1 MEPQMQTRAARA
13 KSRAHVAFDSLEN
26 MPELLG
32 RIFSHLDTDAD
43 LARACIV
50 KRSWLASAGADDLWR
65 ARCEQSFPL
74 ASALKLRAGS
84 KLSYRQLFAQRKAT
98 KAVPVEAQAL
108 SVKPKRG
115 NYMLGVE
122 IRKLGDAAGTGGEIL
137 FSDLVELDK
146 RPRRA
151 STGGGRPRPPT
162 PKDNTLAASIT
173 NGSTGVMLRAGD
185 PVDRQGVS
193 VDFGA
198 KTMLEWDCAG
208 LDLEFHVDCFI
219 VRKSDGKTISLCAG
233 TSREEA
239 DYDEEEMDSLARR
252 PDPEMRGASRQS
264 IGKSTE
270 YCWLVPGTGKQAQND
285 EVSVLAARLVAKIE
299 YGRWK
304 SEEEF
309 HDSAKLL
316 GPVPDFDN
324 EEAEYEWRA
333 EREFWECSV
342 NSVSI
347 SMRPELFDYYEYDYR
362 TEERCSTVSGLL
374 RVLESPALRHRW
386 V

>member
-1 MEPQMQTRAARA
+1 MQTRAARA

-26 MPELLG
+26 IPELLG

-65 ARCEQSFPL
+65 ARCEQTFPL
-74 ASALKLRAGS
+74 ASALKLQAGS

-98 KAVPVEAQAL
+98 KAVSVGAQAL
-108 SVKPKRG
+108 SVEPDRG

-122 IRKLGDAAGTGGEIL
+122 IRKLGDAAGSGGEIM
-137 FSDLVELDK
+137 FSALVELDE

-151 STGGGRPRPPT
+151 STAGGRPAPAT
-162 PKDNTLAASIT
+162 PKDSTLAASIT
-173 NGSTGVMLRAGD
+173 NGSTGAMLRAGD
-185 PVDRQGVS
+185 PVSRQGVS

-198 KTMLEWDCAG
+198 KTMLNDWGWAG

-239 DYDEEEMDSLARR
+239 GYDEEEMDSLARR
-252 PDPEMRGASRQS
+252 PDPEMRGDDED
-264 IGKSTE
+264 GESTE
-270 YCWLVPGTGKQAQND
+270 YCWLVPGTGKKARED
-285 EVSVLAARLVAKIE
+285 GVFLLAARLVATIE
-299 YGRWK
+299 YGGWQ
-304 SEEEF
+304 SEAEF
-309 HDSAKLL
+309 HDCAKLL
-316 GPVPDFDN
+316 GPVPEFDN

-342 NSVSI
+342 NNVSI
-347 SMRPELFDYYEYDYR
+347 SLRHECVHGLWYDDFDR
-362 TEERCSTVSGLL
+362 TEKRCDTVPGLL
-374 RVLESPALRHRW
+374 RLLENPVLRHRW